1 MTMYD
6 MTTPR
11 SRGHQRISDAEVL
24 CRSFDHRGNALVTQ
38 SSSPTPFY
46 ANISGVVQMSSAVAG
61 GGALTVATFQPSLFP
76 EVSFYGKATAGTPVE
91 ATVTIEALTQLGDY
105 IVIYTGTVALLVETK
120 VVTAYRSI
128 RVSASTPTGGDEVT
142 LYLGGL

>member
-1 MTMYD
+1 MTLYD

-38 SSSPTPFY
+38 TSSPTPFY
-46 ANISGVVQMSSAVAG
+46 ANDAGDVQMSIAVAG
-61 GGALTVATFQPSLFP
+61 GGANTVAKLSPTLFP
-76 EVSFYGKATAGTPVE
+76 EVSFYGKATAGAPTQV
-91 ATVTIEALTQLGDY
+91 TVTIEALTQLGDY
-105 IVIYTGTVALLVETK
+105 VQIYTGTVALLIETK

-128 RVSASTPTGGDEVT
+128 RVTANNPTGGHEVT
-142 LYLGGL
+142 LYFGGL